1 VLFNTTTSPLKKAHQ
16 LKRNI
21 LGEPIFNMLSKHMLF
36 KIPNAQFILQNK
48 QIVYLF
54 TITIV
59 FILDLSLISSQ
70 LFIFIYY

>member
-1 VLFNTTTSPLKKAHQ
+1 
-16 LKRNI
+16 
-21 LGEPIFNMLSKHMLF
+21 MLSKHMLF

>member
-1 VLFNTTTSPLKKAHQ
+1 
-16 LKRNI
+16 
-21 LGEPIFNMLSKHMLF
+21 MLF

-70 LFIFIYY
+70 LFIFIYYWIFYYFLHFIPIGIPISTTCS